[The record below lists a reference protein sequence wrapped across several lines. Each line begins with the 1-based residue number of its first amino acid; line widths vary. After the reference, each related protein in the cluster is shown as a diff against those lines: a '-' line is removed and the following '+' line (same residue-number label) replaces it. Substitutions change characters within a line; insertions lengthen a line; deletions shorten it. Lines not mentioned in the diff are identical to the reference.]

1 MAKFCC
7 YLMPDCGIDPLFC
20 YHSDVK
26 TEVAGDHFW
35 SNIGTMGNR
44 ELLPMAVPAVTGVEL
59 IPIGKSERGR
69 ERSFSRKIRER
80 EARASETSLRRMKK
94 VKRETVKI
102 RSRNRSLL

>member
-69 ERSFSRKIRER
+69 EISFSRKIRER
-80 EARASETSLRRMKK
+80 GESE
-94 VKRETVKI
+94 
-102 RSRNRSLL
+102 RNFIEENEKSKERDGEDKE